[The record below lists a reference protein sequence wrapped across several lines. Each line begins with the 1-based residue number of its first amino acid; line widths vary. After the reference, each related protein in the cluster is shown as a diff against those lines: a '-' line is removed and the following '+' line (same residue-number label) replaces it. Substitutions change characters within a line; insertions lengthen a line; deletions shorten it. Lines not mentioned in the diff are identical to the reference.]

1 MANARQ
7 RCHLCIRDLLPT
19 HTDKTNNNKQEIAM
33 KFTVRKAGRRPAP
46 PTAAT
51 LAVIASAAPLLL
63 GAFSQVTLAHGTME
77 VPESRIYNCF
87 LNNPENPSDP
97 ACAAAKAVG
106 GSQPFY
112 DWNEINQANADGN
125 HRALVPDGQ
134 LCAGGRS
141 KYAGMNLARSDWQAT
156 PITPNADGTF
166 DFRFRATAPHS
177 TRDWIFY
184 VTRQGYSGSE
194 PLKWDDLF
202 EFCRHGN
209 VPVGAD
215 KRYTLTC
222 PLPQLTG
229 KHVIFT
235 TWQRNDS
242 TEAFYSCA
250 DVVLGGGSTSAWADK
265 GALQAQSSLPA
276 GSQVTLRLFNSSGND
291 LESIAYTL
299 GQDATAADWALGFA
313 NAVNSQSQYA
323 RIGVL
328 DPASDTIA
336 PVQSASGNRVY
347 TQADLNLSHEVDIQ
361 PADTNATPSAVIDVS
376 PSSLTGAGVI
386 NLSAS
391 QSSDPDGDALSYRWQ
406 ILSGAGAI
414 LSSTSDVNVAL
425 GLDAPMEAQTV
436 TIELA
441 VNDGQATATT
451 TASIAHIPESTGNG
465 DYDYVYPAGIGS
477 YVPGETVVVG
487 GDGGLYQCRPFPE
500 GQWCNINSAYHYGPG
515 TGTNWADAWIEL

>member
-1 MANARQ
+1 
-7 RCHLCIRDLLPT
+7 
-19 HTDKTNNNKQEIAM
+19 M
-33 KFTVRKAGRRPAP
+33 KFAIRQPGPSSAP
-46 PTAAT
+46 PVS
-51 LAVIASAAPLLL
+51 AVITATASLFLL
-63 GAFSQVTLAHGTME
+63 GAVSQTSQAHGTME

-97 ACAAAKAVG
+97 ACAAAKAVAG
-106 GSQPFY
+106 TQPFY

-156 PITPNADGTF
+156 PITPKADGTY
-166 DFRFRATAPHS
+166 DFRFYATAPHS

-184 VTRQGYSGSE
+184 ITRQGYTGSA

-229 KHVIFT
+229 KHVIYT

-242 TEAFYSCA
+242 TEAFYSCT
-250 DVVLGGGSTSAWADK
+250 DVVLGGGSTTSAWTDE
-265 GALQAQSSLPA
+265 GALQAQSNLTA

-291 LESIAYTL
+291 LESIVYTL
-299 GQDATAADWALGFA
+299 SEDAVAADWTLGFA
-313 NAVNSQSQYA
+313 NVVNAQSQYA

-336 PVQSASGNRVY
+336 PVQSASDNRVY
-347 TQADLNLSHEVDIQ
+347 TQADLDLSHEVDIQ
-361 PADTNATPSAVIDVS
+361 PADNSE
-376 PSSLTGAGVI
+376 
-386 NLSAS
+386 
-391 QSSDPDGDALSYRWQ
+391 DPGD
-406 ILSGAGAI
+406 
-414 LSSTSDVNVAL
+414 
-425 GLDAPMEAQTV
+425 
-436 TIELA
+436 
-441 VNDGQATATT
+441 
-451 TASIAHIPESTGNG
+451 NG
-465 DYDYVYPAGIGS
+465 EYDYAYPAGIGS
-477 YVPGETVVVG
+477 YVPGETVVLG
-487 GDGGLYQCRPFPE
+487 SDGNRYLCRPFPE
-500 GQWCNINSAYHYGPG
+500 GQWCNINSAYHYAPS
-515 TGTNWADAWIEL
+515 TGTNWGDAWSKL

>member
-1 MANARQ
+1 MTFTSSDPESR
-7 RCHLCIRDLLPT
+7 PT
-19 HTDKTNNNKQEIAM
+19 SALAA
-33 KFTVRKAGRRPAP
+33 AGI
-46 PTAAT
+46 
-51 LAVIASAAPLLL
+51 VAPLLFL
-63 GAFSQVTLAHGTME
+63 SAFSQTSQAHGTME

-106 GSQPFY
+106 GTQPFY

-125 HRALVPDGQ
+125 HQALVPDGQ

-156 PITPNADGTF
+156 PITPKADGTF
-166 DFRFRATAPHS
+166 DFRFYATAPHS

-184 VTRQGYSGSE
+184 ITRQGYTGSE
-194 PLKWDDLF
+194 PLKWGDLF
-202 EFCRHGN
+202 EFCRLGN

-229 KHVIFT
+229 KHVIYT

-242 TEAFYSCA
+242 TEAFYTCT
-250 DVVLGGGSTSAWADK
+250 DVVLGGGSTSVWADE
-265 GALQAQSSLPA
+265 GALQAQSGLSA

-291 LESIAYTL
+291 LESIVYSVN
-299 GQDATAADWALGFA
+299 QDASAADWAFGFA
-313 NAVNSQSQYA
+313 NAVNAQSQYA

-328 DPASDTIA
+328 DPASDTIT

-347 TQADLNLSHEVDIQ
+347 TQANLNLSHEVDIQ
-361 PADTNATPSAVIDVS
+361 PADGNQAPSAVISAS
-376 PSSLTGAGVI
+376 PTSVTGAGAV

-391 QSSDPDGDALSYRWQ
+391 QSSDPDGDPLSYSWQ
-406 ILSGAGAI
+406 ILSGAGAS
-414 LSSTSDVNVAL
+414 LSGTTGANVVL
-425 GLDAPMEAQTV
+425 NLDAPAQAQTV
-436 TIELA
+436 TVELA
-441 VNDGQATATT
+441 VNDGQVSATATAGIT
-451 TASIAHIPESTGNG
+451 HTPESTGNG

-477 YVPGETVVVG
+477 YVPGETVVLG
-487 GDGGLYQCRPFPE
+487 SDGNRYQCRPFPE
-500 GQWCNINSAYHYGPG
+500 GQWCNINSPYHYAPG
-515 TGTNWADAWIEL
+515 TGANWGDAWIKL